1 MTEKKTSTWF
11 SHEAWTGVWIM
22 IALGCASR
30 SRPAAFLPRWSDP
43 LSATTW
49 VVWRL
54 DLALPQGEHVV
65 TVRCYDG
72 AGAPQAGGFHS
83 KRATV

>member
-1 MTEKKTSTWF
+1 VPIGGIAHAGARGISRVEVRVDDGEWR
-11 SHEAWTGVWIM
+11 EAH
-22 IALGCASR
+22 LR
-30 SRPAAFLPRWSDP
+30 DP
-43 LSATTW
+43 LSATAW

-72 AGAPQAGGFHS
+72 AGAPQVAGFHS